1 MDIDKAMIFVSII
14 IAVGV
19 LGIAGVTSGEF
30 GFPDMSGDF
39 KIPNITSSTNTG
51 NDGFYDYC
59 FRMGLDC

>member
-1 MDIDKAMIFVSII
+1 MDIDKAMIFVSMII
-14 IAVGV
+14 LVGI

>member
-14 IAVGV
+14 IVVGV
-19 LGIAGVTSGEF
+19 LGIAGITSGEF
-30 GFPDMSGDF
+30 GFPDLSDDL
-39 KIPNITSSTNTG
+39 KIPQINAGTNTN